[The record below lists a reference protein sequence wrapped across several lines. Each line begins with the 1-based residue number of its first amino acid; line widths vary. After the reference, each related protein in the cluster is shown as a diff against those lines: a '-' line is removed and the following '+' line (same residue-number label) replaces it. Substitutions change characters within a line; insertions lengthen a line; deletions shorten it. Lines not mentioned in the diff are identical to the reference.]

1 MMHGF
6 NKILRFC
13 RVYFFS
19 KRFIDKG
26 YMVNFAQGNRFLKAV
41 IETTY

>member
-1 MMHGF
+1 MVSIKSFAFAG
-6 NKILRFC
+6 
-13 RVYFFS
+13 YFFS

-26 YMVNFAQGNRFLKAV
+26 YMVNFAQDNRFLKAF